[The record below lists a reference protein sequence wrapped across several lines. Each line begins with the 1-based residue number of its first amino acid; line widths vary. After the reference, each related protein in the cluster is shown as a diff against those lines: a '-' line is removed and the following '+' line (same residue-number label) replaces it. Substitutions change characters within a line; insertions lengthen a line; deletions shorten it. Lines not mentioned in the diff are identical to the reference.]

1 MVRLRLR
8 TRSDLQSS
16 KNWQGG
22 LTYKKQEKGPRR
34 ALMTSPQCACL
45 GTSLVS
51 HWLSSGTPRLSK
63 LLKFCGSGLQA
74 SSFGWKCQLNRD
86 AMSLFT

>member
-63 LLKFCGSGLQA
+63 LLLNSADQDCKLQVSVGSV
-74 SSFGWKCQLNRD
+74 N
-86 AMSLFT
+86 